1 MPVHERV
8 RRRKSLRQAVI
19 LDFAM
24 KHFSERPYDD
34 VSIDDI
40 CRDAGVAHG
49 LVSYYFGGKRG
60 LFAAAV
66 QKAWH
71 DMLEYEQPRD
81 TEVAGPER
89 IRGFV
94 RRHFEYVQRHA
105 ARFTGLMN
113 NDNAGPPHIREI
125 AQAARREARAS
136 LVHSLGC
143 PVDPDPL
150 LRSAMQGWA
159 GYLDSI
165 TLEWLSHGDLELDE
179 ITNHCVQALVAIIRL
194 ANGDHFDIEE
204 ENAAL
209 GSVSVISP
217 QARSASA

>member
-1 MPVHERV
+1 
-8 RRRKSLRQAVI
+8 
-19 LDFAM
+19 M

-66 QKAWH
+66 KKAWH
-71 DMLEYEQPRD
+71 DMLQYEQPRE
-81 TEVAGPER
+81 TEIAEPER
-89 IRGFV
+89 IRGYV

-113 NDNAGPPHIREI
+113 NDNTGPPHIREI
-125 AQAARREARAS
+125 AQAARREARTA

-143 PVDPDPL
+143 RLDPDPL

-159 GYLDSI
+159 GYLDSV
-165 TLEWLSHGDLELDE
+165 TLDWLSHGDLELDE
-179 ITNHCVQALVAIIRL
+179 ITNHCVQTLVAIIRL
-194 ANGDHFDIEE
+194 ANGDHFDVEV

-209 GSVSVISP
+209 RSVSVDSP
-217 QARSASA
+217 EVRSASA

>member
-1 MPVHERV
+1 
-8 RRRKSLRQAVI
+8 
-19 LDFAM
+19 M

-49 LVSYYFGGKRG
+49 LISYYFGGKRG

-66 QKAWH
+66 EKAWH
-71 DMLEYEQPRD
+71 DMLQYEQPRE
-81 TEVAGPER
+81 TETAGPER
-89 IRGFV
+89 VRGYV

-125 AQAARREARAS
+125 AQAARREARTALVDS
-136 LVHSLGC
+136 LDC
-143 PVDPDPL
+143 PVNPHPH
-150 LRSAMQGWA
+150 LRSALQGWA

-165 TLEWLSHGDLELDE
+165 TLDWLSHGDLELDE
-179 ITNHCVQALVAIIRL
+179 IINNCVQALVAIIQV
-194 ANGDHFDIEE
+194 ANGDHFDVEV

-209 GSVSVISP
+209 GSVSAKSP
-217 QARSASA
+217 EAQFASA